1 MRRMR
6 TSKPLKSL
14 IYFCGLGFCGLGA
27 SLLGIVACSSG
38 GVVVLNDDGGDAMP
52 DLGMG
57 PRPEYDLSAPKP
69 DMTAPPVDMAITMV
83 KSCTWR
89 ERFQQVYG
97 HAWDGADVAFVTTDG
112 ALTRGIDKLDL
123 AAQKSQVPDIVKVKG
138 NSNKIQEIR
147 LLAPGGTTV
156 LASHNGAYIY
166 GLGYAMWLDV
176 NGYGEA
182 GITEVTLIRQFGM
195 EEASYQQLVGLFR
208 VLTKNAESQVPAAD
222 LADFQLAAAAL
233 MGKIESGTLTFAI
246 GTGHAADFPGTAQT
260 VNGKKFSFQLSD
272 GFGMDPQLGFQRDGV
287 WGPLWQTY
295 SPSGG
300 WSASAPGLQPK
311 CGGCT
316 VDHYG
321 GATYQYCDGP
331 TKQAD
336 AQALCQSHG
345 GNLATVGDVVTGAFL
360 RGLAPGAGTALIGL
374 SDLKMT
380 GQYVWETGAA
390 ATYTNWSPGQPDH
403 WMNQEHCVQ
412 LTDAKSSTA
421 WNDISCDSPL
431 PYLCQ
436 LP

>member
-1 MRRMR
+1 MR
-6 TSKPLKSL
+6 TRKFSKSL
-14 IYFCGLGFCGLGA
+14 INFCVGV
-27 SLLGIVACSSG
+27 SLLSAVRCSSG
-38 GVVVLNDDGGDAMP
+38 GVVVLDADTDLP
-52 DLGMG
+52 DLSGPG
-57 PRPEYDLSAPKP
+57 PRPEFDLSSPKA

-89 ERFQQVYG
+89 ERFEQLYG
-97 HAWDGADVAFVTTDG
+97 HAWSGADVALVTVDN
-112 ALTRGIDKLDL
+112 AVTRGVDKLDL

-138 NSNKIQEIR
+138 NTNKIKEIQ
-147 LLAPGGTTV
+147 LLAPGGSTV
-156 LASHNGAYIY
+156 LASRTGAYIY

-182 GITEVTLIRQFGM
+182 GITEATLIRQFGM

-208 VLTKNAESQVPAAD
+208 VLTKLAEPQVPTAD
-222 LADFQLAAAAL
+222 LADFQTAAAAL
-233 MGKIESGTLTFAI
+233 MSKIESGTLTFAL
-246 GTGHAADFPGTAQT
+246 GTGHAADFPATAQT

-287 WGPLWQTY
+287 WGPLWRTY

-316 VDHYG
+316 VDHFAG
-321 GATYQYCDGP
+321 MTYQFCEAP

-336 AQALCQSHG
+336 AQAICQSHG
-345 GNLATVGDVVTGAFL
+345 GNLATADSAVTGAFL
-360 RGLAPGAGTALIGL
+360 RGLAPGAGSAWIGL
-374 SDLKMT
+374 SDLKVT
-380 GQYVWETGAA
+380 GQYEWATGAKA
-390 ATYTNWSPGQPDH
+390 SYTNWSMGQPDH
-403 WMNQEHCVQ
+403 WMNEEHCVQ
-412 LTDAKSSTA
+412 LYDAKSSTA
-421 WNDISCDSPL
+421 WNDINCVTPL